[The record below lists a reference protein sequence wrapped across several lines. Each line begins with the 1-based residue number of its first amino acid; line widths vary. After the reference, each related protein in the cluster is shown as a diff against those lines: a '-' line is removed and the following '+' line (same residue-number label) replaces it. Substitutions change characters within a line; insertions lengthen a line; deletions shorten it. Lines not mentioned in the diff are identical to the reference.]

1 MARLSL
7 TSNFLRG
14 LCLASSVFCFVVLF
28 LDGKTRSTCFVDS
41 EGDTKYLWG
50 VVMAFAAGITLLL
63 GVMMKRITIAQMG
76 QYNVVGLLQNFHE
89 LEEKPMEYALRV
101 YGVLLH
107 VCCLVTSLIFL
118 GEVANDNCLK
128 GLTTLQWSV
137 WIAFGCFWA
146 LFLCEVYL
154 GCKSNNQ
161 VSPGTAPI
169 VTAEKP
175 SSPIAAHIAS
185 SLVLFGI
192 VVCAIYRFDH
202 SESLYA
208 DGVKYGLMTRLSV
221 CVQIFLSV
229 VAFTMLAGD
238 YLIEPD
244 LKHTTLAATHG
255 RAYVLCVVI
264 WCLTLLDYMLKDDFT
279 DQYGKAAMESRIKDW
294 VTAQIVLATLLLGLG
309 PLIGW
314 GCRKVTGDVKGKT
327 AVTFENHNLLRP
339 SSDTFSN
346 SRLVK
351 TNRDTSDAVNLQFV

>member
-1 MARLSL
+1 M
-7 TSNFLRG
+7 
-14 LCLASSVFCFVVLF
+14 
-28 LDGKTRSTCFVDS
+28 GK
-41 EGDTKYLWG
+41 YH
-50 VVMAFAAGITLLL
+50 
-63 GVMMKRITIAQMG
+63 
-76 QYNVVGLLQNFHE
+76 VVGLLQNVNKL
-89 LEEKPMEYALRV
+89 LENPVEYALRV

-128 GLTTLQWSV
+128 GLTAVQWSV
-137 WIAFGCFWA
+137 WIAFGSFWA

-169 VTAEKP
+169 VTAEIP

-185 SLVLFGI
+185 SLLLLGI

-202 SESLYA
+202 SESLYQ
-208 DGVKYGLMTRLSV
+208 DGETYGLMTRMSV

-229 VAFTMLAGD
+229 VTFTMLAGD
-238 YLIEPD
+238 DLIAPD

-255 RAYVLCVVI
+255 RAYVLCCVI
-264 WCLTLLDYMLKDDFT
+264 WAMTLLDYMLKDDFT
-279 DQYGKAAMESRIKDW
+279 DQDGKAAMESRIKDW
-294 VTAQIVLATLLLGLG
+294 VTAQIALATLLLGLG

-314 GCRKVTGDVKGKT
+314 GCRKVTGDVNSKT
-327 AVTFENHNLLRP
+327 EVSFEDHELLRP